1 MTLKIAS
8 FNIKNSRKKYKKN
21 NAKIL
26 IDIIKKEKID
36 LLGTQE
42 LTKEYEE
49 VLNDKLTDYRFYGK
63 YRFGNSIF
71 VKNRFNENNIIITN
85 KKVISDKTIY
95 LPFIPNDL
103 TSLKECIKR
112 KTLAFPRVA
121 TVVEFSY
128 ESLEKIIMINTHLEY
143 KIQSIK
149 IKQLS
154 KLKEIISKY
163 EKKYPIILT
172 GDFNMKEEDD
182 SFKKFIDDLKQYN
195 LKKVKINEFTW
206 IGKSG
211 KGRII
216 DHIFIPSKWTIV
228 SKGIIDNR
236 KISDHYPIYVEV
248 KPKKETKLS

>member
-8 FNIKNSRKKYKKN
+8 FNIKNARKKYKKN
-21 NAKIL
+21 NAKVL

-42 LTKEYEE
+42 LTKEYEK
-49 VLNDKLTDYRFYGK
+49 VLNDNLTDYKFYGK

-71 VKNRFNENNIIITN
+71 FKNRFNENNIIITN

-112 KTLAFPRVA
+112 KTLAFPRIA
-121 TVVEFSY
+121 TVIEFLD
-128 ESLEKIIMINTHLEY
+128 ENQDKIIMINTHIEY

-149 IKQLS
+149 IKQLN

-163 EKKYPIILT
+163 GNKYPIILT
-172 GDFNMKEEDD
+172 GDFNMKEDD
-182 SFKKFIDDLKQYN
+182 EAFKKFIDDLKQYN
-195 LKKVKINEFTW
+195 LKKIKIKENTW
-206 IGKSG
+206 VGKSG
-211 KGRII
+211 KGKII
-216 DHIFIPSKWTIV
+216 DHIFIPSKWTII
-228 SKGIIDNR
+228 SSGIIDNR

-248 KPKKETKLS
+248 KINKRLR